1 MQEDNIFSQIARK
14 FRQLIKGLLVGT
26 NLATIILLWITC
38 LTSTVSPVV
47 HPRLSQAGL
56 IFPVF
61 LSVNLAF
68 IFIWLITS
76 WKWSILPVIGTICCW
91 SYVRDFC
98 PINLTSNCP
107 TESIR
112 ILSYNV
118 GNFATDSKMGFCGEK
133 TLEYIIESNADII
146 CLQECPRG
154 HIYNKLKEKLEKE
167 GYFFRD
173 KNGIATISRWQFADE
188 IIYQQDGVYSNGSF
202 VNLIDIN
209 GDTILIINNHLQS
222 NAISIQEK
230 AEYANAIESYDTDKM
245 EASGRI
251 LLSRL
256 SQAAAKRSRQ
266 TDIVCSLVDK
276 YKDYGIIIAGDFND
290 TPISN
295 TYQRIS
301 KTMKCAFRDSGNGVG
316 ISFSLK
322 GFPVRIDHIF
332 VSKEMKTSST
342 IVDNKIE
349 SSDHHPIITHI
360 SNYAK

>member
-1 MQEDNIFSQIARK
+1 
-14 FRQLIKGLLVGT
+14 
-26 NLATIILLWITC
+26 
-38 LTSTVSPVV
+38 
-47 HPRLSQAGL
+47 
-56 IFPVF
+56 
-61 LSVNLAF
+61 
-68 IFIWLITS
+68 
-76 WKWSILPVIGTICCW
+76 
-91 SYVRDFC
+91 
-98 PINLTSNCP
+98 
-107 TESIR
+107 
-112 ILSYNV
+112 
-118 GNFATDSKMGFCGEK
+118 
-133 TLEYIIESNADII
+133 
-146 CLQECPRG
+146 
-154 HIYNKLKEKLEKE
+154 
-167 GYFFRD
+167 
-173 KNGIATISRWQFADE
+173 
-188 IIYQQDGVYSNGSF
+188 
-202 VNLIDIN
+202 
-209 GDTILIINNHLQS
+209 
-222 NAISIQEK
+222 
-230 AEYANAIESYDTDKM
+230 M